1 MIGWRGG
8 YGAPK
13 APGRAPDV
21 VVIVSGG
28 LVQDVLRDP
37 DLTVEVRDY
46 DVSDYGEPHEW
57 DGDDPN
63 TARCKHCRCGTG
75 IGENG
80 PKPDHWCRAREG
92 FEQDD
97 AGDWFSRS
105 TYESDEGR
113 TRKRRRA
120 S

>member
-46 DVSDYGEPHEW
+46 DVSEY
-57 DGDDPN
+57 
-63 TARCKHCRCGTG
+63 GTG
-75 IGENG
+75 HEFNNFGVCAAC
-80 PKPDHWCRAREG
+80 HRTRAEAQAVAPLRCPVAMEADG

-105 TYESDEGR
+105 TYEADAGR
-113 TRKRRRA
+113 ARKRRHA
-120 S
+120 